1 MFKRSGTWYYYLNKN
16 RHKESLFDLCV
27 MSREHLSICRNKL
40 SIINHWSTGQ
50 GVYPIQII
58 IFCESEFLMLSSPN
72 NSYNDV
78 SPTDPSNDPSVP
90 VEVSCQDVI
99 NSHHIILLHQLG
111 LLLVKVS
118 EIVKYQLSLWC
129 WQFF

>member
-1 MFKRSGTWYYYLNKN
+1 
-16 RHKESLFDLCV
+16 
-27 MSREHLSICRNKL
+27 
-40 SIINHWSTGQ
+40 
-50 GVYPIQII
+50 VYPIQII

-99 NSHHIILLHQLG
+99 NSHHIIIHHQLG
-111 LLLVKVS
+111 YQKLLNISSHCDVDNFFNVNDDSKLDS
-118 EIVKYQLSLWC
+118 YLSKMGCPTL
-129 WQFF
+129 